1 MTSSLLLLLTQAF
14 LYFGVMAAMF
24 ALRHQIGFG
33 VFICA
38 LGVMHFLETY
48 LSAVFFVQLPFG
60 LISPGSTVLFSGK
73 LAIILLTYIREDA
86 EIVRQPIYGL
96 LIGNFLIVALVL
108 SLRLYAPPV
117 NVPGYNADLILIDQL
132 AVLMIWGSLLLF
144 IDSIILILL
153 YEKLR
158 ALLPRSAVLRAG
170 ISLALILT
178 FDQVGYFTG
187 LHLVTGVPF
196 DALIGGWGAKMGA
209 AVVFSGL
216 IGMYLTLFERGH
228 PELAPQPV
236 SDVFSKLTYRHRYE
250 DLLLKSGSDAL
261 TGALTRAQF
270 ETAGEASLARALAA
284 GRPVSLAFI
293 DIDHFK
299 DINDRYGHVA
309 GDEVLRQ
316 VVGALRGEI
325 RAADS
330 IFRYGGEEF
339 AVLCEGMAHE
349 GALAQAERM
358 RRAVEAMTDA
368 AMTDEAMTA
377 ETLTKGVQTAHS
389 PTISIGV
396 ATAPADAVALRDL
409 VAIADGRLYEAKRL
423 GRNRVVGR
431 PDKAVVS

>member
-24 ALRHQIGFG
+24 ALRHRIGFG

-144 IDSIILILL
+144 VDSIILILL

-158 ALLPRSAVLRAG
+158 ALLPRSAVVRAG

-178 FDQVGYFTG
+178 FDQLGYFTG

-216 IGMYLTLFERGH
+216 IGLYLALFERGH
-228 PELAPQPV
+228 PELAPQAV

-250 DLLLKSGSDAL
+250 DLLLRSGSDAL

-270 ETAGEASLARALAA
+270 ETSGEAALARALAA

-293 DIDHFK
+293 DIDRFK

-309 GDEVLRQ
+309 GDEVLRR
-316 VVGALRGEI
+316 VVDALRGEV
-325 RAADS
+325 RAADG

-339 AVLCEGMAHE
+339 AVLCETMPHE
-349 GALAQAERM
+349 AALAQAERM
-358 RRAVEAMTDA
+358 RRAVEAMTA
-368 AMTDEAMTA
+368 APMTA
-377 ETLTKGVQTAHS
+377 APMTAQAAS
-389 PTISIGV
+389 PTPTISIGV
-396 ATAPADAVALRDL
+396 ATAPGDAATLRDL
-409 VAIADGRLYEAKRL
+409 VAAADRRLYEAKRR
-423 GRNRVVGR
+423 GRNRVVGGEG
-431 PDKAVVS
+431 A